1 MLHIC
6 LIHVLIVDQI
16 NILSSFLLS
25 VCLPLFYTL
34 NGVPREDLTFKNAI
48 KHTLT
53 FLLNPTL
60 FETSGDM
67 IFSGHTRFIVV
78 GWCTMSSFINKSNKS
93 YTIPLF
99 ILLLAIG
106 ICGMYFFI
114 VSRLHFSVDIILA
127 IFVTTSIWYVITNCS
142 DLALTPGIHEY
153 QPVFVRLLVNFFTW
167 FNQFDVYLNKQS

>member
-16 NILSSFLLS
+16 NILSSFLLF
-25 VCLPLFYTL
+25 VCLPLFYKL
-34 NGVPREDLTFKNAI
+34 NGVPDEDLTFKNAV

-78 GWCTMSSFINKSNKS
+78 GWCAMSSLINESNKS
-93 YTIPLF
+93 YAIPSC
-99 ILLLAIG
+99 ILLIVIG

-114 VSRLHFSVDIILA
+114 VAHRHFSVDIILA
-127 IFVTTSIWYVITNCS
+127 VFGTTSIWYVISNCS
-142 DLALTPGIHEY
+142 ELACIHGVYNY
-153 QPVFVRLLVNFFTW
+153 QSVVVRLLVNFFTW
-167 FNQFDVYLNKQS
+167 FNQFCV

>member
-1 MLHIC
+1 M
-6 LIHVLIVDQI
+6 
-16 NILSSFLLS
+16 
-25 VCLPLFYTL
+25 
-34 NGVPREDLTFKNAI
+34 

-53 FLLNPTL
+53 LLLKPTD

-78 GWCTMSSFINKSNKS
+78 GLCVMSSLINDSNKS

-99 ILLLAIG
+99 ILLLILG

-127 IFVTTSIWYVITNCS
+127 VFGTTSIWYVISTCS
-142 DLALTPGIHEY
+142 ELACIHGVYNY
-153 QPVFVRLLVNFFTW
+153 QSVVVRLLVNFFTW
-167 FNQFDVYLNKQS
+167 FNQLYV